1 MTYATLQ
8 ADVASWL
15 QRDDMTATI
24 QTCVR
29 YATAAFNR
37 ELAIDPVPEM
47 ESRDT
52 RELTAE
58 YSGLPADFLRMRAV
72 VRDDGKELLYV
83 TSQQMDE
90 MEASG
95 VSVEPQVYTMEDLQ
109 LRVYP
114 APTALSPVTVTIS
127 SYEKIPSLSA
137 GSDTNWLLSS
147 HPDLY
152 LWGTLL
158 QARAW
163 LHDDARLK
171 QVVEPA
177 YTAGLLQLKRRVLTT
192 PGMRSV
198 LTHDIPAQRY
208 AYDISRGY

>member
-8 ADVASWL
+8 ADAASWL
-15 QRDDMTATI
+15 QRDDMTAVI

-29 YATAAFNR
+29 YATAALNR
-37 ELAIDPVPEM
+37 ELASDPVPEM

-52 RELTAE
+52 RELTSE

-72 VRDDGKELLYV
+72 VRSDNKELLYV

-90 MEASG
+90 MEAAG
-95 VSVEPQVYTMEDLQ
+95 AEVEPQVYTLEDLQ

-114 APTALSPVTVTIS
+114 APTALDPVTVTIS
-127 SYEKIPSLSA
+127 CYEKIPELSA
-137 GSDTNWLLSS
+137 SSDTNWLLSS

-163 LHDDARLK
+163 LHDDVRLK

-177 YTAGLLQLKRRVLTT
+177 YTAGILQLKRRVLTT

-198 LTHDIPAQRY
+198 LTHDIPVQRY
-208 AYDISRGY
+208 AYDIAWGY

>member
-8 ADVASWL
+8 ADAASWL
-15 QRDDMTATI
+15 QRDDMTAVI

-29 YATAAFNR
+29 YATAALNR
-37 ELAIDPVPEM
+37 ELASDPVPEM

-52 RELTAE
+52 RELTSE

-72 VRDDGKELLYV
+72 MRSDNKELLYV

-90 MEASG
+90 MEAAG
-95 VSVEPQVYTMEDLQ
+95 AEVEPQVYTLEDLQ

-114 APTALSPVTVTIS
+114 APTALDPVTVTIS
-127 SYEKIPSLSA
+127 CYEKIPELSA
-137 GSDTNWLLSS
+137 SSDTNWLLSS

-163 LHDDARLK
+163 LHDDVRLK

-177 YTAGLLQLKRRVLTT
+177 YTAGILQLKRRVLTT

-198 LTHDIPAQRY
+198 LTHDIPVQRY
-208 AYDISRGY
+208 AYDIAWGY